1 MLYLNTRNTLP
12 MYGYRN
18 RLATL
23 DSHVIKP
30 EAHRD
35 YQAPRSNMGVTSP
48 HMEVDTYPSRHAYG
62 YTNHEDFARQYGQQG
77 KSDIAA
83 TASRHTQGAWAMINN
98 AAKRGHNE
106 IQSQAKSRLAQ
117 EVKKQR
123 YIEVQ
128 AIPDPIMK
136 VYPGELVGDIDI
148 GHDNWSVDVSH
159 TAAVTF
165 NPGHLEQYT
174 MVAGDIHSWVSE
186 GGYDIYA

>member
-1 MLYLNTRNTLP
+1 MLYLNTRHTLP
-12 MYGYRN
+12 MWGYRN
-18 RLATL
+18 QIATL
-23 DSHVIKP
+23 DSHVIK
-30 EAHRD
+30 AQVHHD
-35 YQAPRSNMGVTSP
+35 YQAPRSNVGVTAP

-77 KSDIAA
+77 KSDLAA
-83 TASRHTQGAWAMINN
+83 TVSRHTQSAWAMIDN
-98 AAKRGHNE
+98 AAKKGHNE
-106 IQSQAKSRLAQ
+106 INSEAKSRLAQ

-136 VYPGELVGDIDI
+136 VYPGELVGDIDP
-148 GHDNWSVDVSH
+148 GHDEWSADVSH

-165 NPGHLEQYT
+165 NPGHLEAYK
-174 MVAGDIHSWVSE
+174 MVEGDIHSWVSE